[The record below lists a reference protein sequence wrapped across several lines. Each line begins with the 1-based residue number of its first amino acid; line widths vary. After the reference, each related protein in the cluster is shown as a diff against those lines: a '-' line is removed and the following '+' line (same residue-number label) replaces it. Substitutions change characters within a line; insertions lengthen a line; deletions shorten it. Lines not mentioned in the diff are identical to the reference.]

1 MMEDEWCINTINTV
15 ENIRKNVPDDVFII
29 CGSFEERFL
38 GIPKKFKEYSPKYF
52 ILFKF
57 IEENSVRERR
67 IKEMH
72 DILNINEISENL
84 CVIKVE
90 HGKSFQA
97 IIEFHNFMLKNKIY
111 MRESYVTVDITTFT
125 KHLLLNLMF
134 YLVYILSVKTLRMF
148 YTLPERYASPDEGW
162 LSFGIKNIHI
172 PPFYWNDWSSIKDNL
187 LIILLG
193 FEEMRAWSLVDNFS
207 ADLNWL
213 FVTSPGSKPKWD
225 KYCENYNASLLKGM
239 PFIDTISAINPN
251 DVSIT
256 LSKYLKKDIIDN
268 YNIFLSPL
276 STKPQL
282 IGVIKF
288 LAKNPNIPIN
298 IVTTTVEHNTPYYS
312 RGISDS
318 FEYYFPLKGLDNN
331 YILEF

>member
-1 MMEDEWCINTINTV
+1 MKDEWCINTINTV
-15 ENIRKNVPDDVFII
+15 ETIREDVPDDIFIT

-38 GIPKKFKEYSPKYF
+38 GIPKKFKDYSPKYF

-57 IEENSVRERR
+57 TEENSVREKRV
-67 IKEMH
+67 KEMH
-72 DILNINEISENL
+72 DMLNLNESSKNYIM
-84 CVIKVE
+84 IKVE

-97 IIEFHNFMLKNKIY
+97 IIEFHNFILKKKIS
-111 MRESYVTVDITTFT
+111 MRKSYITVDITTFT

-134 YLVYILSVKTLRMF
+134 YLIYFLSDKKIRAF

-162 LSFGIKNIHI
+162 LSFGIKNINI
-172 PPFYWNDWSSIKDNL
+172 PPFYWNEWSSIKDNL

-193 FEEMRAWSLVDNFS
+193 FEEMRAWSLVDKFS

-213 FVTSPGSKPKWD
+213 FATNPGSKPKWD
-225 KYCENYNASLLKGM
+225 NYCEDYNARLLNVI
-239 PFIDTISAINPN
+239 PFIDTISALNPN
-251 DVSIT
+251 DIEIT

-288 LAKNPNIPIN
+288 LVKNPNIPIN

-318 FEYYFPLKGLDNN
+318 FEYYLPLRSLDKNH
-331 YILEF
+331 ILEF